1 MDITART
8 PAPVGAD
15 LAIELLL
22 ASPEVEAFGRR
33 TATEVTRARVS
44 AAADAG
50 ARGGAVESA
59 RARSA
64 PGRWPCWSLMT
75 TPLARWRRTPS
86 QYLPGRAGRLPARLA
101 GAIYG
106 SGLEP
111 AAHLVG
117 ERHRALHV
125 LARGGLVAVSADA
138 LIERVASAAERP
150 APIVGRRRRGDRL
163 RRPGCRRSPRRAMS
177 APTTSRSGA
186 SSRCAVG

>member
-44 AAADAG
+44 AALMPALAAALWKLRDAEG
-50 ARGGAVESA
+50 ARALAVLVSDDDA
-59 RARSA
+59 ARS
-64 PGRWPCWSLMT
+64 
-75 TPLARWRRTPS
+75 LAEDVG
-86 QYLPGRAGRLPARLA
+86 QYLPGVPVGYLPSR

-117 ERHRALHV
+117 ERHRALQV
-125 LARGGLVAVSADA
+125 LSRGGLVAVSADA
-138 LIERVASAAERP
+138 LIERVAPAADRP
-150 APIVGRRRRGDRL
+150 APIVVSAGEEVDFDGLVQALSAGGLRAHPQRRR
-163 RRPGCRRSPRRAMS
+163 
-177 APTTSRSGA
+177 SGE
-186 SSRCAVG
+186 SSRCGAG